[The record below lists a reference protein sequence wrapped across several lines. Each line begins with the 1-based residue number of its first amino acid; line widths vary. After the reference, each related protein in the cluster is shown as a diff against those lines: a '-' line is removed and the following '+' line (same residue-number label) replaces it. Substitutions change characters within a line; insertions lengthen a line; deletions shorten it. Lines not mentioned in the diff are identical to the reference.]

1 MNYTNALLA
10 ELEDNIADEAT
21 ARQNYYL
28 LLEDYDDELSDAE
41 KRAIEEIIA
50 EELKHTKVLSDMI
63 WRRNHIIAE
72 D

>member
-1 MNYTNALLA
+1 MNYTNTLLA